1 MKIRTTTIVV
11 LAAAPLVLAGCGNS
25 SSSGSSPTSTASS
38 TSSSPSPSSAASTPT
53 TTSKPSSS
61 SSAGSMAGMSMAPGQ
76 TMGATPPKKALMVC
90 GGDVPTNIRDS
101 LKLKAT
107 PKGTTKWSDNLFTCT
122 YPLADGNLVLTVKQS
137 TNDST
142 ARAYFNSRKAA
153 AAKASTLSGL
163 ASLGLP
169 AYETA
174 GGTASFVRDNLTLE
188 VDATAM
194 KSVVGVEKTTRKDFA
209 YTVASFVL
217 ACWREH

>member
-1 MKIRTTTIVV
+1 
-11 LAAAPLVLAGCGNS
+11 
-25 SSSGSSPTSTASS
+25 
-38 TSSSPSPSSAASTPT
+38 
-53 TTSKPSSS
+53 
-61 SSAGSMAGMSMAPGQ
+61 MAGMSMAPGQ
-76 TMGATPPKKALMVC
+76 TMGTTPPKKALMVC
-90 GGDVPTNIRDS
+90 GGDVPTNIQDALQLS
-101 LKLKAT
+101 SP
-107 PKGTTKWSDNLFTCT
+107 PKGATSWSDNLFTCT
-122 YPLADGNLVLTVKQS
+122 YPLADGKLVLRVKQS

-142 ARAYFNSRKAA
+142 ARAYFDSRKASA
-153 AAKASTLSGL
+153 ARASTLTGL

-194 KSVVGVEKTTRKDFA
+194 KSVVGTEKTTRKDFA

>member
-1 MKIRTTTIVV
+1 
-11 LAAAPLVLAGCGNS
+11 
-25 SSSGSSPTSTASS
+25 
-38 TSSSPSPSSAASTPT
+38 
-53 TTSKPSSS
+53 
-61 SSAGSMAGMSMAPGQ
+61 MAGMSMAPGQ

-90 GGDVPTNIRDS
+90 GGDVPANIKDA
-101 LKLKAT
+101 LKLSAT

-122 YPLADGNLVLTVKQS
+122 YPLAEGNLVLRVKQS
-137 TNDST
+137 TNDAT
-142 ARAYFNSRKAA
+142 ARAYFDSRKAS
-153 AAKASTLSGL
+153 AAKVSTLSGL

-194 KSVVGVEKTTRKDFA
+194 KPVVGVDKTTRKDFA

>member
-1 MKIRTTTIVV
+1 
-11 LAAAPLVLAGCGNS
+11 
-25 SSSGSSPTSTASS
+25 
-38 TSSSPSPSSAASTPT
+38 
-53 TTSKPSSS
+53 
-61 SSAGSMAGMSMAPGQ
+61 MSMAPGQ

-101 LKLKAT
+101 LKLSAT
-107 PKGTTKWSDNLFTCT
+107 PKGTSKWADNLFTCT
-122 YPLADGNLVLTVKQS
+122 YALADGNLVLRVKQS
-137 TNDST
+137 TNDTT
-142 ARAYFNSRKAA
+142 ASAYFDSRKAA

-194 KSVVGVEKTTRKDFA
+194 KPVVGVEKTTRKDFA